1 MPSTIVTTEQF
12 PPGTTPSQMDEE
24 VRLRLKAQAITS
36 TYKGSQEE
44 GWTLTTTWN
53 VIGEQ

>member
-1 MPSTIVTTEQF
+1 MSATVNTSEKFPAGTTEE
-12 PPGTTPSQMDEE
+12 QMGSE
-24 VRLRLKAQAITS
+24 VELRLKAGAISS
-36 TYKGSQEE
+36 TYTGSESD